1 MATLRDIKAQIK
13 TVANIRK
20 ITRAMQLVAA
30 AKLNR
35 AIERAHA
42 GRPYSDELDSVLRT
56 LSGMTGGEAAGEQPV
71 EMRFREDGPVLR
83 STLGALF
90 SDHEAVRP
98 CVALITS
105 DRGLCGPFNTNLI
118 RAAHAELD
126 ALGPEATLV
135 TIGRKGA
142 QHFRRTDARILW
154 QREGLS
160 DRLVLDEI
168 REVTEKLVE
177 LYVTGEVDRVVL
189 VHARSLTSA
198 TWRVV
203 TEPFLPIPPVEGEG
217 DGTGDVIVE
226 PDPQSVFASLVPLY
240 ATTRIHAALADSFA
254 SEYAAKLTAM
264 QQATKNADEKLDELI
279 ILRNRLRQAVIT
291 KELAEIV
298 GGAEALK

>member
-42 GRPYSDELDSVLRT
+42 GRPYSEELEAVLRT
-56 LSGMTGGEAAGEQPV
+56 LSGMAGGEHAAEHPV
-71 EMRFREDGPVLR
+71 EMQLRADGPVL
-83 STLGALF
+83 STTLGALF
-90 SDHEAVRP
+90 SEHEATRP
-98 CVALITS
+98 VVALITS

-118 RAAHAELD
+118 RAAHHEMD
-126 ALGPEATLV
+126 ALGPGCRLV

-142 QHFRRTDARILW
+142 QHFRRTDASIVW
-154 QREGLS
+154 HREGLS

-177 LYVTGEVDRVVL
+177 LYVTGQADRVVL
-189 VHARSLTSA
+189 VYARSVSSA
-198 TWRVV
+198 TYRVV
-203 TEPFLPIPPVEGEG
+203 TEPFLPIARIEG
-217 DGTGDVIVE
+217 DGEAAADVIVE
-226 PDPQSVFASLVPLY
+226 PDPDRVFASLIPLY
-240 ATTRIHAALADSFA
+240 ATTRIHSALANSFA

-264 QQATKNADEKLDELI
+264 QQATKNADEKLDELV